1 MSNLRVAKIIAL
13 IFQVI
18 IAIPILGGTIVI
30 STGYGA
36 LVLGFVIH
44 AVVLVLALKN
54 NGAKLGAIFGMVTSV
69 IAWIPFVGWAFHT
82 ITAVI
87 YALEVLTRKE

>member
-18 IAIPILGGTIVI
+18 LAIPILGGTIVL

-36 LVLGFVIH
+36 LGLGFIIH
-44 AVVLVLALKN
+44 VVVFVLALKS
-54 NGAKLGAIFGMVTSV
+54 NGAKLGSIFGMVTNL